1 LLDGQKIDVIAT
13 TGRHRVPFLQGIPT
27 VAESGVP
34 NFDVSSWNA
43 IGAPQGVPKPI
54 VDKLNK
60 AINQALASKDVQ
72 QTSQR
77 LGMEMHGSTPD
88 ELQARL
94 KGDIVKWS
102 TLIDEAHIP
111 KHE

>member
-1 LLDGQKIDVIAT
+1 
-13 TGRHRVPFLQGIPT
+13 
-27 VAESGVP
+27 
-34 NFDVSSWNA
+34 
-43 IGAPQGVPKPI
+43 
-54 VDKLNK
+54 
-60 AINQALASKDVQ
+60 
-72 QTSQR
+72 
-77 LGMEMHGSTPD
+77 MEMHGSTPD